1 MNLLNGVYLLNA
13 VIGVNGVILMY
24 GDDWDEFGDC
34 GVYLVNEVIGVN
46 GVIWRMYRVNW
57 KNVMNLVNGLYL
69 VNEVIGV
76 NGVIWMYGVNWEN
89 GMNLAN
95 VGYVEN
101 GVNLINGIKLGKW
114 CELAE

>member
-1 MNLLNGVYLLNA
+1 M
-13 VIGVNGVILMY
+13 
-24 GDDWDEFGDC
+24 
-34 GVYLVNEVIGVN
+34 N

-57 KNVMNLVNGLYL
+57 KNVMNSVNGLYL

-76 NGVIWMYGVNWEN
+76 NGVIWMYRVNWEN

-101 GVNLINGIKLGKW
+101 GVNLINGIN
-114 CELAE
+114 